1 MRYISI
7 EGNSKKFSTIALG
20 STYFG
25 TKIEEKTCF
34 ALLDEFANQG
44 GTTIDTALVY
54 GQEDSNSI
62 GKSEKVIGQWLRSN
76 NMYKEMAIITKGCHP
91 NIISGESR
99 ISYEN
104 MVGDLN
110 RSFDTLNAPT
120 IDLWFYHRDNTDKS
134 IHVFIDIL
142 SQIESQFPITT
153 FGASNWSTHRIEE
166 SHLYSYQNQLPV
178 IKSSEIHYSLATTDG
193 VKMEDESLVFMDD
206 ESLIWYEEHQF
217 PVFAFSSQAKGFFSK
232 ATQMGGIDL
241 LNNKITSRYVSK
253 ENLATLKK
261 VEEMSKEL
269 GVSVTAL
276 VIAYITSAPFPAV
289 AIIGPSNVDQLKDS
303 LSASDVSLRS
313 ALRKR
318 LKNENKGDDV

>member
-25 TKIEEKTCF
+25 TNIDEKTSF
-34 ALLDEFANQG
+34 ALLDEFALQG

-54 GQEDSNSI
+54 GQDDNESTS
-62 GKSEKVIGQWLRSN
+62 KSEKVIGKWLKSN
-76 NMYKEMAIITKGCHP
+76 NMYNQMAIITKGLHP
-91 NIISGESR
+91 HLKSGESR

-104 MVGDLN
+104 MVKDLN
-110 RSFDTLNAPT
+110 RSFDSLHISN
-120 IDLWFYHRDNTDKS
+120 IDLWFFHRDDPSKH
-134 IHVFIDIL
+134 IHSFVDIL
-142 SQIESQFPITT
+142 AQIESQFPITT
-153 FGASNWSTHRIEE
+153 FGASNWSTQRIEE

-178 IKSSEIHYSLATTDG
+178 IRASEIHYSLATTTG
-193 VKMEDESLVFMDD
+193 QKMGDESLVFMDD
-206 ESLIWYEEHQF
+206 ESLIWYEDHQF

-232 ATQMGGIDL
+232 ASKMGAIDL

-253 ENLATLKK
+253 ENLATLQK
-261 VEEMSKEL
+261 VEQMSKEL

-289 AIIGPSNVDQLKDS
+289 AIIGPSNVSQLKDS
-303 LSASDVSLRS
+303 LSGSNVTLRS

-318 LKNENKGDDV
+318 LKEKECNK